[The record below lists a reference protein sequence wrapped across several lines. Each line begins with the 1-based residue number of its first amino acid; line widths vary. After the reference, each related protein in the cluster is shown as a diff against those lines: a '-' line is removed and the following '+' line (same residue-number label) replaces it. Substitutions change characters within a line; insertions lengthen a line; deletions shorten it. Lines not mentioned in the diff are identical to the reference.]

1 MEMNPD
7 YPTNC
12 QDYPGFR
19 RGIPDKRPDFIR
31 TVPLSQGFC
40 PPQRFGPLGEIPGG
54 ISPPFSDLPPPLNF
68 RDFALLR
75 FQSSYYWGQKEQRKD
90 RPLISIH
97 APVIRD
103 VVNETLIGLV
113 HDDVLP
119 INPRIQ
125 NTNVFSKDRN

>member
-40 PPQRFGPLGEIPGG
+40 PPRDLAPWARSLEGYRPRLA
-54 ISPPFSDLPPPLNF
+54 ISPPLNF